1 MTSYPPTR
9 PSADNSSMFHFVQP
23 NSDMQEADTMASP
36 PESNM
41 QLDMSPGPETT
52 NNGRKEGKYQG
63 RIDITFSKKAAV
75 IRRWKSDPLISK
87 AQLAKECGIPRT
99 TLYGIIS
106 RMDKYSSD
114 DESQTRCRSRKP
126 LFPLL
131 EEAAV
136 RWIKYRKTLGV
147 SESDVRSIGIDV
159 LHTMDRLLLAPQPP
173 CKFSPSWIKGF
184 NDRHSKSLETVSV
197 NAVPSSGDK
206 LMDFAVK
213 LMLSKF
219 GPGNILCC
227 ELAQNISTASAL
239 GEGNQHWQHNGS
251 IRPLVLPLFCCNV
264 AGEKATYWLDQ
275 EGIAK
280 AKFLAWL
287 KNLNE
292 EIGRGSRTAILLLI
306 DLERS
311 PFLDTP
317 TPALEFVTVMVF
329 RSSCSSVPPMRRGI
343 MAEFEGNYNRG
354 PVWNQSTPYVISHN
368 HTELYRWLISDA
380 WNQVSPRTIQY
391 HFQCFLTE
399 NQFTRQCNMGKS
411 IAKTILRLE
420 IFSDG
425 KYKFEGLDYEDDK
438 IEDRDGDKDEDRNEN
453 KADSSQASYEIV
465 TNCCRW
471 YFIKRNPTSSST
483 DFVFRVTQPWVCI
496 MQDDR
501 WADSIFELLQSKYI
515 TEH

>member
-206 LMDFAVK
+206 LMDFA
-213 LMLSKF
+213 
-219 GPGNILCC
+219 
-227 ELAQNISTASAL
+227 STGTRSI
-239 GEGNQHWQHNGS
+239 EGSDRES
-251 IRPLVLPLFCCNV
+251 IIRNL
-264 AGEKATYWLDQ
+264 

-368 HTELYRWLISDA
+368 HTELYQELS
-380 WNQVSPRTIQY
+380 
-391 HFQCFLTE
+391 
-399 NQFTRQCNMGKS
+399 CN
-411 IAKTILRLE
+411 E